1 MMRPQPLDFMPGNA
15 MRMTWKAELRLIA
28 SIASHL
34 SGGNSSTGATCW
46 MPALLTTMSAPP
58 NNRTV
63 SVTID
68 WISAGRGISALE

>member
-1 MMRPQPLDFMPGNA
+1 
-15 MRMTWKAELRLIA
+15 
-28 SIASHL
+28 
-34 SGGNSSTGATCW
+34 